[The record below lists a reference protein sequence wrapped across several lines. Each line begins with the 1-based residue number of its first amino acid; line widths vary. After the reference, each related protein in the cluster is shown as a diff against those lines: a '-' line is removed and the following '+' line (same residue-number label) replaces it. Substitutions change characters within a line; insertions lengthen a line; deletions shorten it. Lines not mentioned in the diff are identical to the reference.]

1 MKRDTKKGLIKKHQM
16 HEKDTGSPNVQVAVL
31 TGRINDLSEHLK
43 SHPKDEHSRRG
54 LLGLVGQRTKH
65 LKYLRLHKKE
75 EYDALILELGL
86 RK

>member
-1 MKRDTKKGLIKKHQM
+1 MNRDTKKSLISNHQV
-16 HEKDTGSPNVQVAVL
+16 HQKDTGSPNVQVAVL
-31 TGRINDLSEHLK
+31 TERINMLSEHLK

-54 LLGLVGQRTKH
+54 LLGLVGKRTKH

-75 EYDALILELGL
+75 DYDALLIALKL